1 MEQLRPVSQL
11 EKILFPIIV
20 TIVVCYDFT
29 YNSTIGWYAYVR

>member
-20 TIVVCYDFT
+20 TIVVVMILPT
-29 YNSTIGWYAYVR
+29 TATIGWYAYVR